1 MKPILVTDDIYKLTM
16 NVHDMLFEEMWEI
29 PNGVTLNSFLVKGE
43 KLALIDGVCGWDG
56 APERLYDLL
65 DQLGLKIGD
74 VDCIVINHM
83 EPDHSGWIEEIRTLK
98 PDVQIYCT
106 KMAAR
111 LLESFFG
118 YTTNVNVIKNGQ
130 TLDLGGGKELQFIQQ
145 PNVHWPD
152 TMFTYETSTKT
163 LFTCDMFGSY
173 GTCEDRDF
181 DDQFSKEDREFFWQE
196 QIRYYSNVLV
206 TFNKNAIMAI
216 KKAQSLE
223 PNVIAPGHGPIYR
236 QSPAAIIENYD
247 KIANFLV
254 DAPLDEV
261 ALLWGSMYGLTEKAV
276 KHIKKVL
283 NKKGVPFHEI
293 HMPHEPIGKVMS
305 MCMRCKAI
313 IIAAPTYENNLFPGV
328 VSALEE
334 LGKKKI
340 GKKKVLYTGSFGWSG
355 GGYQEV
361 QRIIEHHKLDWELAE
376 GIPFAGSPNEE
387 DLQKISTAI
396 DALLA

>member
-16 NVHDMLFEEMWEI
+16 NVNDMLFEEMWEI

-56 APERLYDLL
+56 APEHLYDLL
-65 DQLGLKIGD
+65 YQLGVKIGD

-83 EPDHSGWIEEIRTLK
+83 EPDHTGWIEEIRSLK

-111 LLESFFG
+111 LLDNFFG
-118 YTTNVNVIKNGQ
+118 YTANVNVIKNGQ

-152 TMFTYETSTKT
+152 TMFTFETSTKT

-236 QSPAAIIENYD
+236 QSPDAIIVNYD

-313 IIAAPTYENNLFPGV
+313 IIAAPTYENNLFPGMV
-328 VSALEE
+328 NALEE

-340 GKKKVLYTGSFGWSG
+340 GNKKVLYTGSFGWSG

-361 QRIIEHHKLDWELAE
+361 ERIIEHHKLDWQLAE

-387 DLQKISTAI
+387 DLQNF
-396 DALLA
+396 ALGI